1 MLLLLNILADLSVA
15 NGNVSV
21 KYPPYRDY
29 TPCRSFSYYPA
40 PLKLECNAN
49 GWNEP
54 SGDDV
59 VQAFR
64 HNDPNDDIQSLSIVG
79 TEYNHMV
86 TEANLNEIF
95 QLIAKGSA
103 ETIKEIYLSDLDMTR
118 LPESIN
124 NFKNLEKLTARNFK
138 EIVRLGPGFIN
149 LRDLPNLRT
158 LNLMKNRILTIDPNA
173 FQG

>member
-1 MLLLLNILADLSVA
+1 
-15 NGNVSV
+15 
-21 KYPPYRDY
+21 
-29 TPCRSFSYYPA
+29 
-40 PLKLECNAN
+40 
-49 GWNEP
+49 
-54 SGDDV
+54 
-59 VQAFR
+59 
-64 HNDPNDDIQSLSIVG
+64 
-79 TEYNHMV
+79 
-86 TEANLNEIF
+86 
-95 QLIAKGSA
+95 
-103 ETIKEIYLSDLDMTR
+103 MTR

>member
-21 KYPPYRDY
+21 KYPPYR
-29 TPCRSFSYYPA
+29 PCRSFSYYPA

-64 HNDPNDDIQSLSIVG
+64 RNDPNYDIQSLSIVG